1 MLPQNI
7 PRVKENQ
14 VNSTKPESL
23 QLAYEGSVKRVYN
36 SPDQSNTLWFEFT
49 DDYSVFDWGK
59 MPDTIAHKGRA
70 LALMGGYFFKRLAE
84 KEFWKAL
91 PSSPQ
96 LRNLDQNWLKERW
109 NHAVYARLLNAGVPT
124 HFKSLAQA
132 SAPVTDYKTAAAR
145 PEAVL
150 MEVLKAAV
158 FRPEP
163 RNITGNTIYFYDNDV
178 SVSPRLIPL
187 EIVFRFG
194 MPAGSSLIERLDK
207 DPSYVHV
214 LGLKECPQPNS
225 FFPHPVIELYT
236 KLEPKDR
243 LLSYQEA
250 ALMADLD
257 GETFEE
263 MIELATDIALGLYV
277 IFAERSIELWDGKVE
292 MILADGK
299 PVLADSIGPDELR
312 LIHQGGHLSKE
323 MIRQIYRGS
332 VWESAIKDA
341 QTRAKILPNKGWK
354 HICKVDLG
362 AAPEPLSAADKKI
375 VDELYGVIANHVIGE
390 PVFANHP
397 SLEEYVRSMPTRAAT
412 TAAVQSTSSHQA
424 SNTEASNTEASSTE
438 ASAGARKK

>member
-1 MLPQNI
+1 MTIALSRQQNTH
-7 PRVKENQ
+7 RAKEKQ
-14 VNSTKPESL
+14 VNQSKPESL
-23 QLAYEGSVKRVYN
+23 QLAYEGSVKRVY
-36 SPDQSNTLWFEFT
+36 SSADQSERLWFEFT

-70 LALMGGYFFKRLAE
+70 LALMGGYFFNRLADQN
-84 KEFWKAL
+84 FWKSL
-91 PSSPQ
+91 PASAHLQ
-96 LRNLDQNWLKERW
+96 NLDQTWLKERL
-109 NHAVYARLLNAGVPT
+109 NHAVFQKLEKEGVPT

-132 SAPVTDYKTAAAR
+132 GATVSDYKSAAAS
-145 PEAVL
+145 PEPVL

-163 RNITGNTIYFYDNDV
+163 RNINGSTIYFYNNDV
-178 SVSPRLIPL
+178 TANRRLIPL

-194 MPAGSSLIERLDK
+194 MPAGSSLIERLER
-207 DPSYVHV
+207 DPGYVHA
-214 LGLKECPQPNS
+214 LGLKEIPAPNS

-243 LLSYQEA
+243 LLSFQEA

-257 GETFEE
+257 GKTFED

-292 MILADGK
+292 MILADGV

-312 LIHQGGHLSKE
+312 LIHKGAHLSKE

-332 VWESAIKDA
+332 VWEAAIKDA
-341 QTRAKILPNKGWK
+341 QARAKILPNKGWK

-362 AAPEPLSAADKKI
+362 ASPEPLSPPDKNL
-375 VDELYGVIANHVIGE
+375 VDRLYGVIANHVIGE
-390 PVFANHP
+390 PVFADHP
-397 SLEEYVRSMPTRAAT
+397 SLDQYVQSMPVKPGDRDCQHDDKKSAVESAA
-412 TAAVQSTSSHQA
+412 Q
-424 SNTEASNTEASSTE
+424 
-438 ASAGARKK
+438 GARKN